1 MRDGDI
7 NEGGLTREVL
17 VDFKKDLE
25 GEPSVQL
32 TLLLVTFHQVLK
44 KKKLEGVILFKMGIK
59 RIWLDLNT
67 ELLCY
72 LSPITCEMYLTSYIQ
87 VINSRISR

>member
-44 KKKLEGVILFKMGIK
+44 KKKLEGVILFEMGI
-59 RIWLDLNT
+59 RRTWLGLNI

-72 LSPITCEMYLTSYIQ
+72 LSSITCEMYLTSYIQ
-87 VINSRISR
+87 VI

>member
-44 KKKLEGVILFKMGIK
+44 KKK
-59 RIWLDLNT
+59 N
-67 ELLCY
+67 
-72 LSPITCEMYLTSYIQ
+72 
-87 VINSRISR
+87 